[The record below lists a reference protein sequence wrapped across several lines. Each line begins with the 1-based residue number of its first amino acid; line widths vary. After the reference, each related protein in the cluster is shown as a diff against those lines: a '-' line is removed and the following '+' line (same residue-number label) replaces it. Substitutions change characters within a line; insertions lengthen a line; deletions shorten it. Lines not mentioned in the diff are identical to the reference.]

1 VLEPAR
7 LGAGDWIALLNRR
20 RTDTLRSDF
29 ERRLAIAE
37 LLAQSD
43 PPELPR
49 RSHRVRLHGKPERYA
64 LLPWLSAL
72 FLQQQL
78 QALEERREAHLERVR
93 RNIQWC
99 GRSAFR
105 KDELTPA

>member
-1 VLEPAR
+1 M
-7 LGAGDWIALLNRR
+7 
-20 RTDTLRSDF
+20 RSDY

-72 FLQQQL
+72 FLQEQL
-78 QALEERREAHLERVR
+78 QALEERREAHLEKIR
-93 RNIQWC
+93 RNIQW
-99 GRSAFR
+99 RPSAFR
-105 KDELTPA
+105 KDASTPAQREAHR

>member
-1 VLEPAR
+1 
-7 LGAGDWIALLNRR
+7 
-20 RTDTLRSDF
+20 LRSDF

-49 RSHRVRLHGKPERYA
+49 RSHRVRLNGKPERYA

-72 FLQQQL
+72 FLQERL
-78 QALEERREAHLERVR
+78 QTLEERREAHLERVR
-93 RNIQWC
+93 RNIQW
-99 GRSAFR
+99 RSPSAFR
-105 KDELTPA
+105 KDAPTLTAAAIPCRR

>member
-1 VLEPAR
+1 MR
-7 LGAGDWIALLNRR
+7 N
-20 RTDTLRSDF
+20 DF

-49 RSHRVRLHGKPERYA
+49 RSHRVRLNGKPERYA

-72 FLQQQL
+72 FLQEQS

-93 RNIQWC
+93 RSIQW
-99 GRSAFR
+99 RS
-105 KDELTPA
+105 P